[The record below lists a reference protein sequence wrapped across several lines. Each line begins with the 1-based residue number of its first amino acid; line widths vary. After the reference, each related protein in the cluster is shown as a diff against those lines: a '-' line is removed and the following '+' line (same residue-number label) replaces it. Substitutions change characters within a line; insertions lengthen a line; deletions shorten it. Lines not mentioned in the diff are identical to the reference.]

1 MPCDIWF
8 LGVGI
13 YFGCTI
19 WLRRWDFSLP
29 SHSLRTVRVSSAVA
43 SGTRLGILALCG
55 VSRRKNDT
63 QSFLLARRL
72 FARPRSARGRITSKV
87 VCALVTS
94 EAKRKA
100 DAMHLLF
107 FLVAEAGF
115 EPHDLRVM
123 STLTVSVLLTKTL
136 TGQGFDAQNR
146 RVSRRDYE
154 KTVKL
159 KSLSRFLEDDVV

>member
-87 VCALVTS
+87 VCAHVTS

-107 FLVAEAGF
+107 FFGTS
-115 EPHDLRVM
+115 HR
-123 STLTVSVLLTKTL
+123 K
-136 TGQGFDAQNR
+136 R
-146 RVSRRDYE
+146 Y
-154 KTVKL
+154 
-159 KSLSRFLEDDVV
+159 RFLWKRNRYLGGVCHGWLFPLLHFANDFPVGGQQFDPCVIESQQ